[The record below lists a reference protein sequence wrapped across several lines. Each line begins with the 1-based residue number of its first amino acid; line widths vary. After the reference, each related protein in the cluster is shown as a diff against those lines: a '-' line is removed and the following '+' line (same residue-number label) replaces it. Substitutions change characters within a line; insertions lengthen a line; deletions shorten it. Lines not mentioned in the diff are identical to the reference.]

1 MTSLQRVSLIAVIGA
16 LSSIPGCHR
25 AKQTLTTDASINAS
39 SADAGEGR
47 EKPDADASDAA
58 KPAEAGVPRRCPFD
72 LDGLQEPTTVWQTS
86 WEQSIRDPACDDTG
100 DGDYAYP
107 ADVPAANAA
116 DVLGFTLGYSADK
129 AQLYGSVQVRNLTPF
144 TRVGV
149 LLMGAERFD
158 AEVKSDRCS
167 FALSG
172 VELKFPTYDQAAISF
187 ILADDHLSLYDQTLY
202 SPFPRADNAIYVS
215 SSVAFLACN
224 GDAVYDDALH
234 VNPNGVGA
242 LEVTSTPCLAAA
254 CRANTCGLEP
264 FIADAGSARAADDAG
279 PGRDASDDADAGRL
293 LWDASPEAGA
303 TASARTPGEMRF
315 TLPIKLVAKYL
326 GISSGGTIKLTG
338 DLRAVVYSFVL
349 SPGPVNEF
357 GAHEVTTVEGGSP
370 KPPPPHNSDDWYEP
384 DVYDLIATDGSSQS
398 QLLTPDA
405 IGDGSADE
413 FVVKLQTV
421 GEGVWAIETSGVGE
435 AM

>member
-1 MTSLQRVSLIAVIGA
+1 VSLIAVIGA
-16 LSSIPGCHR
+16 LSSILGCHR
-25 AKQTLTTDASINAS
+25 AKRTLTADASMEVR
-39 SADAGEGR
+39 SADAGEGGA
-47 EKPDADASDAA
+47 KPAADAGDAA

-72 LDGLQEPTTVWQTS
+72 LDGLKEPTTVWQTS

-107 ADVPAANAA
+107 ADVPAESAA
-116 DVLGFTLGYSADK
+116 DVLGFTLGYSAEK
-129 AQLYGSVQVRNLTPF
+129 HQLYGSVRVRNLTPF

-149 LLMGAERFD
+149 LLMGADRFD
-158 AEVKSDRCS
+158 AEVKNDHFS

-224 GDAVYDDALH
+224 GEAVYDDALH

-254 CRANTCGLEP
+254 CRADTCGLELSL
-264 FIADAGSARAADDAG
+264 ADAGSAWPAHDPGLAGDAG
-279 PGRDASDDADAGRL
+279 KDAEAGVL
-293 LWDASPEAGA
+293 PLDASPEAGA
-303 TASARTPGEMRF
+303 TASHRTPGEMRF

-326 GISSGGTIKLTG
+326 GTSTGGTVKLTG

-384 DVYDLIATDGSSQS
+384 DVYDLIATEGASQS
-398 QLLTPDA
+398 LLLTPDA
-405 IGDGSADE
+405 IADGSADE

-421 GEGVWAIETSGVGE
+421 GKGVWAIDTSGVGE